1 MSRAG
6 PLSDGSLI
14 KDIYLFTQLC
24 QFLKAGGKRSFSQA
38 AFQLQVSQTRLQDCL
53 TRLEKEYG
61 ATLIKTYARSADS
74 EITEAGEAVLK
85 QAADLPGLLDR
96 IRNEVVRVSSGNGE
110 QLSQIRVGAS
120 QFLLAQV
127 FPAAL
132 SGFLAKQERPESI
145 RIECEE
151 VYDSDK
157 LVEKIGKDL
166 DFAVVWSYPEKIEK
180 IRDTAHLTCTRSRR
194 SLDAVLVFGKNH
206 DRFRAQLESGVQPW
220 VNIED
225 LEGESLFRLV
235 PEHQP
240 LFDLLPA
247 SLKQRGPTSE
257 SRTFSSIIGS
267 IRAGMPV
274 VAIVAGV
281 YQYLDWFRR
290 DGDLYFLPL
299 RSRRTGKPLS
309 IGILYVY
316 EGTQPRS
323 WKEDKLPELAS
334 GISLNKLTPLSQKF
348 LRHIDETVLP
358 GLLQQSG
365 WFPSAPS
372 ADSDGRRLLLAL
384 ERIEEFTDAYFVSAT
399 KVGLSEPLWYPS
411 QVSWKKSPHGPSQP
425 TYRGELHIRKSPRNM
440 ERVYELEGELVGKQV
455 FCIKGHLREGRAG
468 RTDRDSFVVNLN
480 MVSPSGDHLIGI
492 LSGRDDED
500 ATGMSSTFILC
511 RKGSTVPSWKITH
524 ELQAARVRT
533 LLRIDACPVGQA
545 MGSEQ

>member
-1 MSRAG
+1 M
-6 PLSDGSLI
+6 
-14 KDIYLFTQLC
+14 
-24 QFLKAGGKRSFSQA
+24 
-38 AFQLQVSQTRLQDCL
+38 
-53 TRLEKEYG
+53 
-61 ATLIKTYARSADS
+61 IKTYARSADS

-85 QAADLPGLLDR
+85 RGRSSRLSTASGMKWSASAQAMGNSSAR
-96 IRNEVVRVSSGNGE
+96 SVSVPP
-110 QLSQIRVGAS
+110 R
-120 QFLLAQV
+120 FLLAEV

-157 LVEKIGKDL
+157 LVEKIGRYL

-290 DGDLYFLPL
+290 DGDLYLLPL
-299 RSRRTGKPLS
+299 RSRRTAS
-309 IGILYVY
+309 RY
-316 EGTQPRS
+316 RS
-323 WKEDKLPELAS
+323 AFCTFMKGPNRVPGRKTS
-334 GISLNKLTPLSQKF
+334 SLNW
-348 LRHIDETVLP
+348 LP
-358 GLLQQSG
+358 G
-365 WFPSAPS
+365 
-372 ADSDGRRLLLAL
+372 
-384 ERIEEFTDAYFVSAT
+384 
-399 KVGLSEPLWYPS
+399 
-411 QVSWKKSPHGPSQP
+411 SP
-425 TYRGELHIRKSPRNM
+425 
-440 ERVYELEGELVGKQV
+440 
-455 FCIKGHLREGRAG
+455 
-468 RTDRDSFVVNLN
+468 
-480 MVSPSGDHLIGI
+480 
-492 LSGRDDED
+492 
-500 ATGMSSTFILC
+500 
-511 RKGSTVPSWKITH
+511 
-524 ELQAARVRT
+524 
-533 LLRIDACPVGQA
+533 
-545 MGSEQ
+545 